1 MRRSDREESFG
12 RSCFVVRLVSWLR
25 VCVRKIGEI
34 YLRLP
39 AALQRRSVW
48 RDPKVQHA
56 WQTYVGESVGGHLDG
71 IDVSLGDELSSR
83 FSTERVS
90 SPKSSH
96 VRNSAKREGALAE
109 LAERKEQ
116 TTRTQMGKERQGCGP
131 SLSSFSPRTFARI
144 IAVWSHRQHC
154 ATD

>member
-1 MRRSDREESFG
+1 MRRFRGMRRSDREESFG

-90 SPKSSH
+90 SPKSPH
-96 VRNSAKREGALAE
+96 VRNSAKSEGALAE

-116 TTRTQMGKERQGCGP
+116 TTRTP
-131 SLSSFSPRTFARI
+131 TPRWGRSAK
-144 IAVWSHRQHC
+144 AVVLPCRASRHGLLQES
-154 ATD
+154 